1 MNSIF
6 HSISEWTVSTVHY
19 VYRLLVYQM
28 YFILSNSFFL
38 ILLLFIRFTL
48 NNFLLFLGP
57 FVLFL
62 ASLSAQ
68 FRLFTD
74 SKHLMDRK
82 DYFMYYREIFKNNW
96 IFFVLC
102 SLFISFIFFGFRILI
117 LYRQSVMLF
126 PFVLTSC
133 FLLSSMLFVLLI
145 SSDSRVT
152 QIPFRKKMEWSL
164 LVSYRLPLVTV
175 YNIAF
180 IGLTIFFMQHFSLAY
195 ICFFSGVINHGIY
208 RNLTRRFSID
218 KFYEDWNG

>member
-1 MNSIF
+1 MNNLF
-6 HSISEWTVSTVHY
+6 HSISEWTVSIVNY
-19 VYRLLVYQM
+19 VYQLLVYQM

-38 ILLLFIRFTL
+38 ILLFFIRFTL
-48 NNFLLFLGP
+48 NNFVLFLGP
-57 FVLFL
+57 LILFF

-82 DYFMYYREIFKNNW
+82 DYFICYREIFKNNW
-96 IFFVLC
+96 IYFVLC
-102 SLFISFIFFGFRILI
+102 SLFISFILFGFRILR

-126 PFVLTSC
+126 PFALTSC

-145 SSDSRVT
+145 SSDSRVA
-152 QIPFRKKMEWSL
+152 QISFRKKMEWSL
-164 LVSYRLPLVTV
+164 LISYRLPLVTI
-175 YNIAF
+175 YNMAF

-195 ICFFSGVINHGIY
+195 LCFFSSVINHGIY

>member
-38 ILLLFIRFTL
+38 IVLFFIRFTL

-102 SLFISFIFFGFRILI
+102 SLFISFILFGFRILI

-133 FLLSSMLFVLLI
+133 FFI
-145 SSDSRVT
+145 E
-152 QIPFRKKMEWSL
+152 Q
-164 LVSYRLPLVTV
+164 Y
-175 YNIAF
+175 AF
-180 IGLTIFFMQHFSLAY
+180 
-195 ICFFSGVINHGIY
+195 CFTD
-208 RNLTRRFSID
+208 L
-218 KFYEDWNG
+218 K

>member
-57 FVLFL
+57 FVLFF

-180 IGLTIFFMQHFSLAY
+180 IGLTIFFMQHFSLTY

>member
-38 ILLLFIRFTL
+38 IVLFFIRFTL

-57 FVLFL
+57 LVLFL

-68 FRLFTD
+68 FRLFTNQE
-74 SKHLMDRK
+74 HPMDRK
-82 DYFMYYREIFKNNW
+82 DYVMYYRENFKNNW

-102 SLFISFIFFGFRILI
+102 SFFISFIFFGFRILI

-175 YNIAF
+175 YNIVF
-180 IGLTIFFMQHFSLAY
+180 IGLTSFFMQHFSLVY